1 MKKEVYIP
9 IIILLLIIVTLKIYN
24 VRLIGKVNKVEISH
38 ADEDLGIKPL
48 VFEDE
53 TITEEEIS
61 EVINIALFGLDKRD
75 SFEIGRSDS
84 IMIASLDQKNKK
96 IKLTSVM
103 RDTYV
108 DIPGIGMDKINHA
121 YAFGGPEL
129 SLKTMNQ
136 NFNMNIRDFAA
147 VDFDGL
153 EHVIDVLGGV
163 EVTLNQDETRFVLG
177 SKAGTQ
183 ILTGEQALAYSR
195 IRKTGNADF
204 ERTERQRTILECVI
218 HKGLGAGITQ
228 YPKLL
233 HTMLPY
239 VDTSLSTNEILQLG
253 SSIFTSNIKDIEQFR
268 IPVDGHA
275 QGERINDIYYLV
287 PDTLEDNIKLLHQF
301 IFGM

>member
-1 MKKEVYIP
+1 MKKEIYMP
-9 IIILLLIIVTLKIYN
+9 IIILVLMTVSLRIYS
-24 VRLIGKVNKVEISH
+24 VRLVGKVNTVEISH
-38 ADEDLGIKPL
+38 TDEDLGIKPL

-61 EVINIALFGLDKRD
+61 KVINIALFGLDKRD
-75 SFEIGRSDS
+75 SYEIGRSDS
-84 IMIASLDQKNKK
+84 IIIASLDQENKK

-129 SLKTMNQ
+129 SLKTINQ
-136 NFNMNIRDFAA
+136 NFHMNIRDFAA

-153 EHVIDVLGGV
+153 EHVIDILGGV
-163 EVTLNQDETRFVLG
+163 EVTLNQDETRFVPG
-177 SKAGTQ
+177 SKAGSQ
-183 ILTGEQALAYSR
+183 ILTGQQALAYSR
-195 IRKTGNADF
+195 IRATGNADF
-204 ERTERQRTILECVI
+204 ERTERQRTILEYVI
-218 HKGLGAGITQ
+218 NKGLRAGITQ

-233 HTMLPY
+233 HAMLPY
-239 VDTSLSTNEILQLG
+239 VDTSLSTDEILQLA
-253 SSIFTSNIKDIEQFR
+253 SSIFTSNIKNVEQFR
-268 IPVDGHA
+268 IPLDNHA

-287 PDTLEDNIKLLHQF
+287 PDTLEDNIKLLHRF